1 MLPYGYMGE
10 GKIRK
15 VLLEFWAEGMKFAII
30 LSSYESSFIA
40 LDCETSVTDK

>member
-10 GKIRK
+10 GKIGK